1 MAEEAD
7 ELTPAQ
13 VEELYEDMLALRVEL
28 GELLDANKEQSK
40 PVELDQAAIGR
51 LSRMDAIQQQQM
63 AGAQQ
68 RRNQLRLKQLEAAL
82 ERFEDDDYGWCARC
96 ELPIGYKR
104 LKARPESPMC
114 ITCLNEIGR

>member
-1 MAEEAD
+1 MSDDD
-7 ELTPAQ
+7 ELTEAQ
-13 VEELYEDMLALRVEL
+13 LEELHQDMLALGQEL
-28 GELLDANKEQSK
+28 EELLSANKEQSK

-63 AGAQQ
+63 AGAQR
-68 RRNQLRLKQLEAAL
+68 RRNELRHKQLAAAL
-82 ERFEDDDYGWCARC
+82 ERFEEDDYGLCARC